1 MIEYSI
7 CHTGECRYPGG
18 THWTPA
24 FAGVT
29 LKFRAQLIVAV
40 VAVLLPC
47 ASVAQELGVQ
57 DKPLRQFLDGLQSFS
72 AGFEQ
77 RLYSE
82 FGEELEHSVGTV
94 YIQRPGKF
102 QWAYFEPYNQSII
115 SDGEALWIYDADLEQ
130 VTVKDVSHSLGD
142 SPASILDGSGDLD
155 VHYVVINTGEQEAV
169 QWLELTPRDADS
181 DYNTIRL
188 GFSGKALVGM
198 VLFDNL
204 GQRTEIVFKDARRN
218 TKLDPALFSFTPPAG
233 IDVIDSRTQPVLG
246 TGTEIN
252 SVPE

>member
-1 MIEYSI
+1 MLKSNMMKSCRALLAVAAILLAAP
-7 CHTGECRYPGG
+7 GE
-18 THWTPA
+18 
-24 FAGVT
+24 
-29 LKFRAQLIVAV
+29 
-40 VAVLLPC
+40 
-47 ASVAQELGVQ
+47 AQELDIQ
-57 DKPLRQFLDGLQSFS
+57 DKPLRQFLDGLKSFS

-77 RLYSE
+77 HLYSE
-82 FGEELEHSVGTV
+82 FGEELEHSLGTV

-130 VTVKDVSHSLGD
+130 ATVKDATHSLGD

-155 VHYVVINTGEQEAV
+155 AHYVVINTGDQGDV

-188 GFSGKALVGM
+188 GFSGNDLAGM

-233 IDVIDSRTQPVLG
+233 LDVIDSRTQPAQA
-246 TGTEIN
+246 TATEPAA
-252 SVPE
+252 VQE

>member
-1 MIEYSI
+1 M
-7 CHTGECRYPGG
+7 
-18 THWTPA
+18 
-24 FAGVT
+24 
-29 LKFRAQLIVAV
+29 LKNNVMKSFRVLLV
-40 VAVLLPC
+40 VAVIFLPC
-47 ASVAQELGVQ
+47 LGAAQELDVQ
-57 DKPLRQFLDGLQSFS
+57 DQPLRQFLEGLKSFS

-77 RLYSE
+77 TLYSE

-130 VTVKDVSHSLGD
+130 ATVKDASHSLGD

-155 VHYVVINTGEQEAV
+155 AHYVVINTGAQGAV

-188 GFSGKALVGM
+188 GFTGNDLSGM
-198 VLFDNL
+198 VLYDNL
-204 GQRTEIVFKDARRN
+204 GQRTEITFKDARRN
-218 TKLDPALFSFTPPAG
+218 PKLDPALFTFAPPVG
-233 IDVIDSRTQPVLG
+233 LDVIDSRVQP
-246 TGTEIN
+246 
-252 SVPE
+252 

>member
-1 MIEYSI
+1 MNSSYKPQATSHKLQATRHKVRSLRTPFSLIAYS
-7 CHTGECRYPGG
+7 
-18 THWTPA
+18 
-24 FAGVT
+24 
-29 LKFRAQLIVAV
+29 LLLVA
-40 VAVLLPC
+40 AV
-47 ASVAQELGVQ
+47 SAQELGVE

-102 QWAYFEPYNQSII
+102 QWSYFEPYNQSII
-115 SDGEALWIYDADLEQ
+115 SDGEVLWIYDADLQ
-130 VTVKDVSHSLGD
+130 QATVKDASHSLGD

-155 VHYVVINTGEQEAV
+155 VHYVVLSTGKQDAV

-181 DYNTIRL
+181 DYTTIRL
-188 GFSGKALVGM
+188 GFSGKELAGM
-198 VLFDNL
+198 MLFDNL

-218 TKLDPALFSFTPPAG
+218 TKLDPSLFSFTPPAG
-233 IDVIDSRTQPVLG
+233 LDVIDSRAQPGQG
-246 TGTEIN
+246 TGTELN
-252 SVPE
+252 PVPD

>member
-1 MIEYSI
+1 MKKRSLSPFILTCSLL
-7 CHTGECRYPGG
+7 
-18 THWTPA
+18 
-24 FAGVT
+24 F
-29 LKFRAQLIVAV
+29 VA
-40 VAVLLPC
+40 AV
-47 ASVAQELGVQ
+47 SAQELGVE

-82 FGEELEHSVGTV
+82 FGEELEHSLGTV

-102 QWAYFEPYNQSII
+102 QWSYFEPYNQSII
-115 SDGEALWIYDADLEQ
+115 SDGEALWIYDVDLQ
-130 VTVKDVSHSLGD
+130 QATVKDASHSLGD

-155 VHYVVINTGEQEAV
+155 AHYVVLNTGEQDAV

-188 GFSGKALVGM
+188 GFSGKDLAGM

-218 TKLDPALFSFTPPAG
+218 TKLDPSLFSFTPPPG
-233 IDVIDSRTQPVLG
+233 LDVIDSRVQPG
-246 TGTEIN
+246 QGMGTELN
-252 SVPE
+252 SVPD